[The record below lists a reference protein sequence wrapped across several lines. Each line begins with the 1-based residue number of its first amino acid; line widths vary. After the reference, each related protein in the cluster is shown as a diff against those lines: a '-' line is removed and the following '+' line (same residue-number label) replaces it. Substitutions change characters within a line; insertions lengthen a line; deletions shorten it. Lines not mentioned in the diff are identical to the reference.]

1 MNTQQNNVIK
11 NLNRQL
17 NNFGTMG
24 KEGDRLYLY
33 EGNLTLDG
41 RTLIAKMTDDGLL
54 IGISRGKL
62 KLDAIN
68 VLKLLDGIDLQN
80 NNKTLTLNGSLWSG
94 ELTYLNQE
102 DGTWKYRRE

>member
-1 MNTQQNNVIK
+1 MKTQQNNVIK

-54 IGISRGKL
+54 IGVSGGKL